1 MLIDQQIA
9 DNQPY
14 LQMINVL
21 GAGIMFDDF
30 DELMAFVYVAEAGS
44 FIGASLR
51 LERDASVISR
61 RVSHL
66 EKKLGVR
73 LLVRTTRSV
82 TLTEAGTWFLQRA
95 RTALDELSAA
105 SREVGDFAATP
116 QGTLRVSLPVTF
128 GRELIA
134 PMFPDFLQAYPDIR
148 LDAHFLDRRVDIVAE
163 GFDAVIRLG
172 NLRDSTLTGRELGAF
187 RSQLI
192 ASPAYL
198 QRYGEPTHP
207 EQLAAHRCL
216 GFTHHPDWPYWILEN
231 GREHIQV
238 TPAGPLTTN
247 ISEALLTAVIRATG
261 IALLPG
267 WMVNQAVQCGELVR
281 VLPDWRSAAR
291 VSVYALKPPGTLVPA
306 KTRVFIDA
314 VCQQLASSPLWQD
327 ELKR

>member
-1 MLIDQQIA
+1 
-9 DNQPY
+9 
-14 LQMINVL
+14 
-21 GAGIMFDDF
+21 MFDDF
-30 DELMAFVYVAEAGS
+30 EELMAFVCVAETGS
-44 FIGASLR
+44 FIGASRR
-51 LERDASVISR
+51 LARDASVISR

-95 RTALDELSAA
+95 RAALDELSAA

-134 PMFPDFLQAYPDIR
+134 PVFPDFLQAYPDIS

-163 GFDAVIRLG
+163 GFDAVVRLG
-172 NLRDSTLTGRELGAF
+172 SVRDSTLTGRELGAF

-198 QRYGEPTHP
+198 QRFGEPTHP

-267 WMVNQAVQCGELVR
+267 WMVSQAVQRGELVR
-281 VLPDWRSAAR
+281 VLPDWRSAAK
-291 VSVYALKPPGTLVPA
+291 VSVYALMPPGSLVPA
-306 KTRVFIDA
+306 KTRVFIDTL
-314 VCQQLASSPLWQD
+314 CHQLASSPLWQD
-327 ELKR
+327 E

>member
-1 MLIDQQIA
+1 M
-9 DNQPY
+9 
-14 LQMINVL
+14 
-21 GAGIMFDDF
+21 
-30 DELMAFVYVAEAGS
+30 
-44 FIGASLR
+44 
-51 LERDASVISR
+51 
-61 RVSHL
+61 
-66 EKKLGVR
+66 
-73 LLVRTTRSV
+73 RTTRSV

-95 RTALDELSAA
+95 STALDELSAA

-291 VSVYALKPPGTLVPA
+291 VSVYTLMPPGTLVPA

>member
-1 MLIDQQIA
+1 
-9 DNQPY
+9 
-14 LQMINVL
+14 
-21 GAGIMFDDF
+21 
-30 DELMAFVYVAEAGS
+30 
-44 FIGASLR
+44 
-51 LERDASVISR
+51 
-61 RVSHL
+61 
-66 EKKLGVR
+66 
-73 LLVRTTRSV
+73 
-82 TLTEAGTWFLQRA
+82 
-95 RTALDELSAA
+95 
-105 SREVGDFAATP
+105 
-116 QGTLRVSLPVTF
+116 
-128 GRELIA
+128 
-134 PMFPDFLQAYPDIR
+134 MFPDFLQAYPDIR

-291 VSVYALKPPGTLVPA
+291 VSVYTLMPPGTLVPA

>member
-1 MLIDQQIA
+1 
-9 DNQPY
+9 
-14 LQMINVL
+14 
-21 GAGIMFDDF
+21 MFDDF
-30 DELMAFVYVAEAGS
+30 DELMAFVCVAEAGS

-148 LDAHFLDRRVDIVAE
+148 LDAHFLDRQVDIVAE

-172 NLRDSTLTGRELGAF
+172 NVRDSTLTGRELGAF

-291 VSVYALKPPGTLVPA
+291 VSVYALMPPGTLVPA

>member
-1 MLIDQQIA
+1 
-9 DNQPY
+9 
-14 LQMINVL
+14 
-21 GAGIMFDDF
+21 MFDDF
-30 DELMAFVYVAEAGS
+30 DELMAFVCVAEAGS
-44 FIGASLR
+44 FIGASFR

-134 PMFPDFLQAYPDIR
+134 PMFPDLLQAYQDIR

-172 NLRDSTLTGRELGAF
+172 NVRDSTLTGRELGAF

-247 ISEALLTAVIRATG
+247 ISEALLTAAIRATG

-267 WMVNQAVQCGELVR
+267 WMVNQVVQCGELVR

-291 VSVYALKPPGTLVPA
+291 VSVYALMPPGTLVPA

>member
-1 MLIDQQIA
+1 
-9 DNQPY
+9 
-14 LQMINVL
+14 MINVQ

-30 DELMAFVYVAEAGS
+30 DELMAFVCVAEAGS

-51 LERDASVISR
+51 LDRDASVISR

-148 LDAHFLDRRVDIVAE
+148 LDAHFLDRQVDIVAE

-172 NLRDSTLTGRELGAF
+172 NVRDSTLTGRELGAF

-291 VSVYALKPPGTLVPA
+291 VSVYALMPPGTLVPA

>member
-1 MLIDQQIA
+1 
-9 DNQPY
+9 
-14 LQMINVL
+14 
-21 GAGIMFDDF
+21 MFDDF
-30 DELMAFVYVAEAGS
+30 EELMAFVCVAETGS
-44 FIGASLR
+44 FIGASRR
-51 LERDASVISR
+51 LARDASVISR

-95 RTALDELSAA
+95 RAALDELSAA

-134 PMFPDFLQAYPDIR
+134 PVFPDFLQAYPDIS

-163 GFDAVIRLG
+163 GFDAVVRLG
-172 NLRDSTLTGRELGAF
+172 SVRDSTLTGRELGAF

-198 QRYGEPTHP
+198 QRFGEPTHP

-267 WMVNQAVQCGELVR
+267 WMVSQAVQRGELVR
-281 VLPDWRSAAR
+281 VLPDWRSAAK
-291 VSVYALKPPGTLVPA
+291 VSVYALMPPGSLVPA
-306 KTRVFIDA
+306 KTRVFIDTL
-314 VCQQLASSPLWQD
+314 CHQLASSPLWQD
-327 ELKR
+327 ELK

>member
-1 MLIDQQIA
+1 M
-9 DNQPY
+9 
-14 LQMINVL
+14 
-21 GAGIMFDDF
+21 
-30 DELMAFVYVAEAGS
+30 
-44 FIGASLR
+44 
-51 LERDASVISR
+51 
-61 RVSHL
+61 
-66 EKKLGVR
+66 
-73 LLVRTTRSV
+73 
-82 TLTEAGTWFLQRA
+82 
-95 RTALDELSAA
+95 
-105 SREVGDFAATP
+105 
-116 QGTLRVSLPVTF
+116 TF

-172 NLRDSTLTGRELGAF
+172 NVRDSTLTGRELGAF

-198 QRYGEPTHP
+198 QCYGEPTHP

-281 VLPDWRSAAR
+281 VLPDWRSAAQ
-291 VSVYALKPPGTLVPA
+291 VSVYALMPPGTLVPA